1 MSGRLQKNCIL
12 VSGDEGLF
20 EVPERALH
28 KAKLIKQLLDEPEY
42 IDPKQLVGCPSFMRN
57 RRIIELPNIT
67 ASVLAQA
74 IEFCIYHSQ
83 NGVFKEIQK
92 PLVRVLHFADMTTEW
107 DAAFVD
113 KDPQQISDLIMAANY
128 LDIKSLMDLCSA
140 KVAWMI
146 TTLDTED
153 IQKSIG
159 IANTFDQR
167 AQREWFDMA
176 RTFKLYGEVGAE
188 ESTKKEDDNAPG
200 EEHVKELRKALKRSK
215 KSFYIPKVTAS
226 EKSSQEQAAAQT
238 GHLFDVARS
247 LQSQSQT

>member
-1 MSGRLQKNCIL
+1 
-12 VSGDEGLF
+12 
-20 EVPERALH
+20 
-28 KAKLIKQLLDEPEY
+28 
-42 IDPKQLVGCPSFMRN
+42 
-57 RRIIELPNIT
+57 
-67 ASVLAQA
+67 
-74 IEFCIYHSQ
+74 
-83 NGVFKEIQK
+83 
-92 PLVRVLHFADMTTEW
+92 
-107 DAAFVD
+107 
-113 KDPQQISDLIMAANY
+113 
-128 LDIKSLMDLCSA
+128 MDLCSA

-238 GHLFDVARS
+238 WHLFDVARS